1 MFFRVFL
8 KSKRMSAG
16 EFGITLLLGRDV
28 MIHVVFP
35 FTYNINKV
43 LHITASVSTFP
54 FRAVGNSLL

>member
-1 MFFRVFL
+1 
-8 KSKRMSAG
+8 MSAG

-43 LHITASVSTFP
+43 RHITASVSTFP
-54 FRAVGNSLL
+54 FRAVGNALL